1 MTSKEII
8 LKCETLKNI
17 IKEYLIHIL
26 KKYSLIVWLEIG
38 KVLNFFSHVCCKYA
52 KFIEMFPNI
61 YTKKPITNQHVIACR
76 TPQDVEPIKL
86 CH

>member
-1 MTSKEII
+1 M
-8 LKCETLKNI
+8 
-17 IKEYLIHIL
+17 
-26 KKYSLIVWLEIG
+26 
-38 KVLNFFSHVCCKYA
+38 CCKYA

-86 CH
+86 CHWKRTNPYHMFFDLLYNLILNKIHVYT